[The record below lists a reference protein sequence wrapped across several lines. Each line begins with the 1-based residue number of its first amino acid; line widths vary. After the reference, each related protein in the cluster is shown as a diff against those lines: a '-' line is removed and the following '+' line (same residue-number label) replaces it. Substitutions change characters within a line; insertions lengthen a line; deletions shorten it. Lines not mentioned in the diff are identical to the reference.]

1 VTWAAAPA
9 NGVFKNAAG
18 NIALKVIDPGTDV
31 ATPHAL
37 LPTETIEQKRWSH
50 LTIQS
55 PVSPADATTH
65 GRFMVTANKASF
77 NVAITGLDPAGLP
90 WGVFTAPAGLGAHG
104 VTFGKKS
111 QCDTNHDGVEETAA
125 SAAVVCYYAF
135 VTNTFEDY
143 VSVYD
148 LEKID
153 INNDRVNNNPL
164 GVGMQ
169 GPGSALLAESV
180 YLEGGAVAAVIAL
193 DPGVATLCGT
203 VLDCGTGPTGGTYIS
218 NLPIG
223 ILCPDCSSGA
233 HVGDIPLTLTT
244 GAPLAGPAGA
254 VTNSGAG
261 SKYVYLKEPVWVD
274 TMTVGCALGANDCD
288 NTPGEP
294 GEVGNL
300 NTQVTLDL
308 ELGINT
314 GAQGI
319 VVRPASAPWTP

>member
-1 VTWAAAPA
+1 MAVR
-9 NGVFKNAAG
+9 
-18 NIALKVIDPGTDV
+18 VIDPGTDV

-37 LPTETIEQKRWSH
+37 LPTETIEQKRWAH

-55 PVSPADATTH
+55 PVSPTDATTH

-77 NVAITGLDPAGLP
+77 NVFITGLDPVTGLP
-90 WGVFTAPAGLGAHG
+90 WGGFTIPAGLGAHG

-111 QCDTNHDGVEETAA
+111 QCDTNGDGVEDTPA
-125 SAAVVCYYAF
+125 SASVICYYAY

-153 INNDRVNNNPL
+153 INDDRVSNNPA

-169 GPGSALLAESV
+169 GPGSALLAEGTYV
-180 YLEGGAVAAVIAL
+180 EGGAVAAVIAL
-193 DPGVATLCGT
+193 DPGVATLCGSI
-203 VLDCGTGPTGGTYIS
+203 LDCGTGPTGGTYIS

-223 ILCPDCSSGA
+223 VLCPDCRSGVHA
-233 HVGDIPLTLTT
+233 GDIPLTLTT
-244 GAPLAGPAGA
+244 GAPLAGPAGNPA
-254 VTNSGAG
+254 VTDSLTYSGANA
-261 SKYVYLKEPVWVD
+261 KYVYLKEPVWVD

-288 NTPGEP
+288 NTAGEA